1 MKLRFLGFKVKD
13 VINPEKMTLCRLVL
27 SQYGGT
33 TVNWRHDH
41 LVEVGVDRGDGGELD
56 HAGLAAVGR
65 VADEAVAD
73 QTHACTVQTVHCTA
87 QYKQDNTSHPGHII
101 GMGIMWGYG
110 QYVKL
115 KHHQSYF
122 CSRGSG
128 WGGIAGGQRKKI
140 HTSRC

>member
-1 MKLRFLGFKVKD
+1 MG
-13 VINPEKMTLCRLVL
+13 E
-27 SQYGGT
+27 QG

-41 LVEVGVDRGDGGELD
+41 LVEVGVDCGDGGELD

-73 QTHACTVQTVHCTA
+73 QTHACTVQTVQHST
-87 QYKQDNTSHPGHII
+87 NRII
-101 GMGIMWGYG
+101 HHTLVISLAWGSWGYG

-140 HTSRC
+140 YKSQC

>member
-41 LVEVGVDRGDGGELD
+41 LVEVGVDCGDGGELD

-73 QTHACTVQTVHCTA
+73 QTHACTVQTVQHSTNRIIHHTLVISLAWGSCGDV
-87 QYKQDNTSHPGHII
+87 DN
-101 GMGIMWGYG
+101 M
-110 QYVKL
+110 
-115 KHHQSYF
+115 
-122 CSRGSG
+122 
-128 WGGIAGGQRKKI
+128 
-140 HTSRC
+140 

>member
-33 TVNWRHDH
+33 AVNWRHDH

-73 QTHACTVQTVHCTA
+73 QTHACTVQTVQHST
-87 QYKQDNTSHPGHII
+87 NRII
-101 GMGIMWGYG
+101 HHTLVISLAWGSWGCG